1 MSIYVI
7 CPSCSEENFGSALH
21 CKKCQ
26 TSLIGVSRQE
36 KSLPTEDMD
45 TQQAMVEQKLSQP
58 NSSVINGYAAM
69 LQEIRSW
76 GLWSLGLGALHLVT
90 SGFLS
95 APWGILLIIV
105 GLGSFYFRSASMF
118 VVYAVTLGWAAFSNL
133 ISFEIGWVGFA
144 LYQFF
149 LAFRVF
155 QQYRLFR
162 DIEGEYSVHVVNK
175 ADSDQVLPNP
185 AYRFFPWLGS
195 LFGCS
200 SIIVFVMIVLI
211 VFVLA
216 IASEG
221 QADIPDYFVFLEGL
235 AVNFGILGAS
245 IGLASLLSRYHRKP
259 LAIIGLISGVLTVLL
274 EMALIY
280 LL

>member
-36 KSLPTEDMD
+36 KSLPAEDVD
-45 TQQAMVEQKLSQP
+45 TQQAVVEQKLSQP

-162 DIEGEYSVHVVNK
+162 DIEGEYH
-175 ADSDQVLPNP
+175 AQSDQVLPNP

-200 SIIVFVMIVLI
+200 SILAFVMIVLI
-211 VFVLA
+211 VLVLA
-216 IASEG
+216 ITSEG
-221 QADIPDYFVFLEGL
+221 QASIPDYFVFFEGL

-245 IGLASLLSRYHRKP
+245 IGLASLLSKYHRKP
-259 LAIIGLISGVLTVLL
+259 LAIVGLISGVLTVLL
-274 EMALIY
+274 EMALVY
-280 LL
+280 LP

>member
-36 KSLPTEDMD
+36 KSLPAEDMD
-45 TQQAMVEQKLSQP
+45 TQHAVVEQKLSQS

-155 QQYRLFR
+155 QQYQLFR
-162 DIEGEYSVHVVNK
+162 DIEGEYH
-175 ADSDQVLPNP
+175 AQSDQVLPNP

-200 SIIVFVMIVLI
+200 SILAFVMIVLI
-211 VFVLA
+211 VLVLA
-216 IASEG
+216 ITSEG
-221 QADIPDYFVFLEGL
+221 QASIPDYFVFFEGL

-245 IGLASLLSRYHRKP
+245 IGLASLLSKYHRKP
-259 LAIIGLISGVLTVLL
+259 LAIVGLISGVLTVLL
-274 EMALIY
+274 EMALVY
-280 LL
+280 LP

>member
-36 KSLPTEDMD
+36 KSWPTEDMD
-45 TQQAMVEQKLSQP
+45 TQQAMVEQKLSQS
-58 NSSVINGYAAM
+58 NSSVINGHAAM

-162 DIEGEYSVHVVNK
+162 DIEGEYN
-175 ADSDQVLPNP
+175 AQSDQVLPNP

-200 SIIVFVMIVLI
+200 SILAFVMIVLI
-211 VFVLA
+211 VLVLA

-221 QADIPDYFVFLEGL
+221 QASIPDYFVFLEGL

-245 IGLASLLSRYHRKP
+245 IGLASLLSKYHRKP

-274 EMALIY
+274 EMALVY
-280 LL
+280 LP

>member
-36 KSLPTEDMD
+36 KSSPAEDVD
-45 TQQAMVEQKLSQP
+45 PQQAMGEQKLSQS
-58 NSSVINGYAAM
+58 NSSVVNGYAAM

-118 VVYAVTLGWAAFSNL
+118 VIYAVTLGWAAFSNL
-133 ISFEIGWVGFA
+133 ISFEVGWVGFA

-162 DIEGEYSVHVVNK
+162 DIEGEHNAQS
-175 ADSDQVLPNP
+175 AQALPNP

-195 LFGCS
+195 LFGCF
-200 SIIVFVMIVLI
+200 SILAFVMIVLI
-211 VFVLA
+211 VLVLA
-216 IASEG
+216 VASEG
-221 QADIPDYFVFLEGL
+221 QVSIPDYFVFLEGL

-274 EMALIY
+274 EMALVY
-280 LL
+280 LP